1 MSNEGRV
8 VSFFDNPDFGNESF
22 DINNDNHITIKI
34 YETLKAT
41 SILVGIL
48 KHYKKLEVPRDI
60 FKEVLI
66 EEQMFPNDFITKN
79 GSMMIVTYDQNTKSY
94 GFELGYKDSPPYP
107 EGTLGFTCTRS
118 STQVGYVDYDSPHYR
133 E

>member
-41 SILVGIL
+41 SVLVGIL
-48 KHYKKLEVPRDI
+48 KHYKKIPI
-60 FKEVLI
+60 
-66 EEQMFPNDFITKN
+66 
-79 GSMMIVTYDQNTKSY
+79 
-94 GFELGYKDSPPYP
+94 
-107 EGTLGFTCTRS
+107 
-118 STQVGYVDYDSPHYR
+118 
-133 E
+133 

>member
-1 MSNEGRV
+1 MSNEGRT
-8 VSFFDNPDFGNESF
+8 VSFFDNPDFGNNVF
-22 DINNDNHITIKI
+22 DINDDNHITIKI

-48 KHYKKLEVPRDI
+48 KHYEKLEVPREI
-60 FKEVLI
+60 FEEVVH

-79 GSMMIVTYDQNTKSY
+79 GSMMIVTYDTNTKSY

-107 EGTLGFTCTRS
+107 KGIVGFTCTRGG
-118 STQVGYVDYDSPHYR
+118 TQVGYVDYDSPYYR